1 MESTLI
7 VVVLTVFRLGIPMAL
22 LLIVGEVIQRHQRHS
37 A

>member
-7 VVVLTVFRLGIPMAL
+7 VVVLTVLRLGIPMAL
-22 LLIVGEVIQRHQRHS
+22 LLIVGEAVQRHKRDS